1 MICFPLESIT
11 VEEAKKKQFALI
23 DIITKNFTGEEL
35 LTRGDLGVVKGLN
48 KPKTTLK
55 VEEVIAQFF
64 SCEKAVLVRGSGT
77 AAIKWGAFSILKN
90 SACES
95 RYVLVHKAP
104 IYPTTKVSF
113 EMLGVKTI
121 EADFNNLDDLNRV
134 LTQNKD
140 IIKMALIQYTRQKI
154 DDSYSMEEVIKIIK
168 KYDIP
173 IVTDDNYAVMKVDK
187 IGSELSADLSAF
199 STFKLLGPEG
209 IGCLVGK
216 QKYIDIVIN
225 SNYSGG
231 GQVQGHEA
239 LDVLQGLVY
248 APVSLAI
255 QGEVN
260 DELHNR
266 LNNNELDFVKGAY
279 LVNAQSKVVVVE
291 LKEEIAMEMI
301 IAATSLG
308 ALPHPVGAESKYEY
322 APLFYRVSGTF
333 RSADSTLEKRMI
345 RINPNRGGVETILRI
360 LKESYNKVKGVE

>member
-1 MICFPLESIT
+1 MKCYPLESIT
-11 VEEAKKKQFALI
+11 LEEAKKKQFAMI
-23 DIITKNFTGEEL
+23 DIITKHFTGEEL

-48 KPKTTLK
+48 KPKTTEK
-55 VEEVIAQFF
+55 VEKVIADFF
-64 SCEKAVLVRGSGT
+64 LCEKAVLVRGSGT
-77 AAIKWGAFSILKN
+77 AAIKWGIYSILKDE
-90 SACES
+90 SSES
-95 RYVLVHKAP
+95 RVVLVHKAP
-104 IYPTTKVSF
+104 IYPTTKVTF
-113 EMLGVKTI
+113 EMFGIKTV
-121 EADFNNLDDLNRV
+121 EADFNNIEELKKVLSENR
-134 LTQNKD
+134 D
-140 IIKMALIQYTRQKI
+140 IKMALVQYTRQKI
-154 DDSYSMEEVIKIIK
+154 DDSYSMKEVLKVIKEWNIR
-168 KYDIP
+168 
-173 IVTDDNYAVMKVDK
+173 IVTDDNYAVMKVSK
-187 IGSELSADLSAF
+187 IGTELGADLSAF

-209 IGCLVGK
+209 VGCVVGK
-216 QKYIDIVIN
+216 EEYVDKIIK

-260 DELHNR
+260 DELHAR
-266 LNNNELDFVKGAY
+266 LNSGEVDFVKGAY

-291 LKEEIAMEMI
+291 LKEEIANDMI

-333 RSADSTLEKRMI
+333 RSADATLERRMI
-345 RINPNRGGVETILRI
+345 RINPNRSGVETIIRI